1 MARDGLVEHRLA
13 RRGNALVLLDRGM
26 SCSQVGAVLLL
37 DDDTVRTWF
46 RLYREDGIEGL
57 AGFGYEGSSCHLS
70 PEQRERLRSWV
81 TEVLERL
88 GGKLRAA
95 RARSVTVGQLR
106 GVLNAHGIEVS
117 ERGLRA

>member
-1 MARDGLVEHRLA
+1 MVHAGFLSTTERAELIELARDGLVEHRLT

-46 RLYREDGIEGL
+46 RLYREDGIKGL
-57 AGFGYEGSSCHLS
+57 AGFGYEGGSCHLS

-81 TEVLERL
+81 AEMLPHTTE
-88 GGKLRAA
+88 GP
-95 RARSVTVGQLR
+95 
-106 GVLNAHGIEVS
+106 
-117 ERGLRA
+117 